1 MILTLYVY
9 TDLTY
14 LSQSN
19 VTELP
24 MKKATTPKMR
34 STPKCNRIRTLYKNS
49 KHAILLAALGIL
61 FLNRS
66 SIIRCNARKSTHS
79 HPSATARGD
88 KFSSIVSSSY
98 MSCFVPSIMN
108 RKVTMILNDVQRQ
121 TKLPKF
127 QGYNTMKEN
136 QYKISI
142 ENYIYTQNRMLFL
155 SLSSSTTANNN
166 QNPDYDDLRDLIS
179 HDILINPILLS
190 KQEQEQEAII
200 GKTTSKTIKIEDRI
214 SNDQLS
220 STLEARTKSTT
231 SNGMSPQPAKT
242 TDSTVSHTLSLL
254 LLFLSYGNLFLFWFV
269 SYRLEIVLYRLKSI
283 KKVIEP
289 IIGISLF
296 ACSAFMKT
304 TTKGMGSIC

>member
-1 MILTLYVY
+1 MRLNSNITFSTSNINESLSNHKSETKIYNVHTIEYADFELAMMRTILASYVY
-9 TDLTY
+9 TDMTY
-14 LSQSN
+14 LSQVN
-19 VTELP
+19 VAELP

-66 SIIRCNARKSTHS
+66 SIIRCNARKSTHHHLS
-79 HPSATARGD
+79 TTTARGY

-98 MSCFVPSIMN
+98 MGCFVPSIMN
-108 RKVTMILNDVQRQ
+108 RKERMILNDVQRQ
-121 TKLPKF
+121 TKLPKL

-142 ENYIYTQNRMLFL
+142 ENYFYTQNRMLFL
-155 SLSSSTTANNN
+155 SLSSSTTGNN

-179 HDILINPILLS
+179 HDIIINPIILS

-200 GKTTSKTIKIEDRI
+200 GKTTLKTVKIEDGI
-214 SNDQLS
+214 SNEQLS
-220 STLEARTKSTT
+220 STLDARTKSTT

-242 TDSTVSHTLSLL
+242 TDSTVSHTLSLF
-254 LLFLSYGNLFLFWFV
+254 LLFLS
-269 SYRLEIVLYRLKSI
+269 
-283 KKVIEP
+283 
-289 IIGISLF
+289 
-296 ACSAFMKT
+296 
-304 TTKGMGSIC
+304 